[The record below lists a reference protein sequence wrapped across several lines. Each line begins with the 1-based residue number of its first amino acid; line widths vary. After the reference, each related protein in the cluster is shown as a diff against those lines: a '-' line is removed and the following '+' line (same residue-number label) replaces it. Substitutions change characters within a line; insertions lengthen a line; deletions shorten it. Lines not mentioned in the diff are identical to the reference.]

1 MLCLIKMNNDRFG
14 FYSIILLSYLNHIKE
29 NEPLKYYMMEQY
41 VANNKIKSL
50 KMHILYKL
58 LDSMI
63 IISNMKNEIN
73 NMFPQDE
80 LLDLQAKAS
89 ELSDWSKKFSS

>member
-1 MLCLIKMNNDRFG
+1 MNNDRFA

-29 NEPLKYYMMEQY
+29 NEPLKYFMMEQY
-41 VANNKIKSL
+41 VSKNKIKSL
-50 KMHILYKL
+50 KMNILYKL

-73 NMFPQDE
+73 NLFPQDE
-80 LLDLQAKAS
+80 LLDIQAKAN
-89 ELSDWSKKFSS
+89 ELSNWSKKFSNN

>member
-1 MLCLIKMNNDRFG
+1 MNNDRFV

-29 NEPLKYYMMEQY
+29 NEPLKYFMMEQY
-41 VANNKIKSL
+41 VSKNKIKSL
-50 KMHILYKL
+50 KMNILYKL

-73 NMFPQDE
+73 NLFPQDE
-80 LLDLQAKAS
+80 LLDIQAKAN
-89 ELSDWSKKFSS
+89 ELSNWSKKFSNN

>member
-1 MLCLIKMNNDRFG
+1 MLSLIKMDNDRFA

-29 NEPLKYYMMEQY
+29 NEPLKYFMMEQY
-41 VANNKIKSL
+41 VNNNKIKSL
-50 KMHILYKL
+50 KMNILYKL

-73 NMFPQDE
+73 NLFPQEE
-80 LLDLQAKAS
+80 LLDLQAKAN
-89 ELSDWSKKFSS
+89 ELSNWSKRYK